1 MSLADFIKFIK
12 KEKHLPNIP
21 TAVEVK
27 KENKG
32 LAVSDML
39 LKMLRTQ
46 EEQALYIVQL
56 HEQNELLKKQIEVL
70 SKRQ

>member
-1 MSLADFIKFIK
+1 M
-12 KEKHLPNIP
+12 PNIP
-21 TAVEVK
+21 TAIDFK

-39 LKMLRTQ
+39 LKLLRTQ

-56 HEQNELLKKQIEVL
+56 HEQNEILKKQVELLLKK
-70 SKRQ
+70 